1 MKMKRSLENNKIKK
15 LLRKVL
21 KYFCRL
27 IIWCLI
33 AYNIIFMFNE
43 VFAKRKYVK
52 IFGLYISTEKE
63 NSMSPSIR
71 KNSLIIGAKT
81 KNIKNDDIIGYDIDG
96 NIKYHRLIKKSN
108 QNLYITKADKNY
120 NYDFEEK
127 SIDQIKAKKI
137 LAIPVIGWLFKIFES
152 KITTIFIIIAL
163 LLKYSYNNYKIEM
176 NRKRKEKKNRFS

>member
-1 MKMKRSLENNKIKK
+1 MRNFLESNQIKK
-15 LLRKVL
+15 LLRKIL
-21 KYFCRL
+21 KYFG
-27 IIWCLI
+27 IFMVYCLI

-63 NSMSPSIR
+63 NSMSPAIR
-71 KNSLIIGAKT
+71 RNSLIIGVKT

-96 NIKYHRLIKKSN
+96 SLKYHRLIKKSN

-127 SIDQIKAKKI
+127 SVDQIKAKKV
-137 LAIPVIGWLFKIFES
+137 LVIPVIGWLFRMFES
-152 KITTIFIIIAL
+152 KVITIFIIIAL

-176 NRKRKEKKNRFS
+176 NKKRKEKKNRFS